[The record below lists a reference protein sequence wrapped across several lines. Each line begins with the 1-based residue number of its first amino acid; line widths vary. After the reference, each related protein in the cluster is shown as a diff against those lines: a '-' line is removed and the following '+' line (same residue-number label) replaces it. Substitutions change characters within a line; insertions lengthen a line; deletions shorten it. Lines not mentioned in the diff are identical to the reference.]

1 MRRPPAVAIDTDTPY
16 ARVSASSVRVAS
28 ADPCPTTR
36 PRDSTVA
43 ESKVIDPRGELIDHD
58 IGNEIGCG
66 SVVLADRGAR

>member
-1 MRRPPAVAIDTDTPY
+1 
-16 ARVSASSVRVAS
+16 
-28 ADPCPTTR
+28 
-36 PRDSTVA
+36 VA